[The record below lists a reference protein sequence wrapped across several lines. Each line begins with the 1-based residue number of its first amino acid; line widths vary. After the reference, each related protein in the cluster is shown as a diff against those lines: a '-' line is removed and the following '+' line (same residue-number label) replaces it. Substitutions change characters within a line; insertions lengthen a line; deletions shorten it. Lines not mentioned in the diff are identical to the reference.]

1 MIGQRLRQ
9 LRERMGLDQV
19 DLGAVMGYG
28 QSTVS
33 LIEGGERRPSV
44 DSLLEVAKEYGVSMQ
59 WLFGLTDEMTPS
71 DKGEMPMKG
80 TKQGKGGRR
89 EITPEEAIANYE
101 LIMDEEML
109 SLKIRN
115 GNLDVYD
122 MADIADY
129 IRKVRSG
136 EVQHDDPII
145 S

>member
-71 DKGEMPMKG
+71 DKGEMPMTG

-136 EVQHDDPII
+136 DVQHDDPSI